1 MSNLIPLEDAARML
15 GLSVEKLSE
24 MRSNSEI
31 FGYKD
36 GASWKFKMQ
45 EIERVADEFD
55 LTLTTGAGVAS
66 DDLSLS
72 VDEDDG
78 FQLSDSADL
87 VIDDDDSL
95 EIDMAN
101 APTVTPGGDS
111 ELKLAGDDD
120 SEELMLS
127 HDSEIDLADDHSGSI
142 DTSGEGTA
150 DLLAATDQSEELML
164 SDDSEIRLADDE
176 DAASIAPSGEGTAD
190 LLAADPNELSFGS
203 SDIKLASDADAPS
216 AGDSGPATNELLQ
229 DFEDDGDLLMSEDDL
244 FEDDLVIQESH
255 EDSFDL
261 SSDFESSDDVI
272 IESDSSAE
280 SAVLEVSE
288 DSDFSL
294 SDSGLVELAED
305 SDDMIVLDEPA
316 PLEDATQLGDDDF
329 NLTPVEEAME
339 MEDGSQVIALEDADM
354 YDEASAT
361 LLSPSDEMEAAP
373 MLTEDAMAVDD
384 FGAFDAGAMTAGAIP
399 GAPGALPES
408 PYTVWQVASLGL
420 VTALLG
426 FGGIVAYDLA
436 RNLWLP
442 QDQIITGGLLP
453 SIVSLFGG

>member
-1 MSNLIPLEDAARML
+1 MSNLIPLEDAARLL

-55 LTLTTGAGVAS
+55 LKLTTAAGPAA

-72 VDEDDG
+72 IDDDDG

-101 APTVTPGGDS
+101 APTVNPVGDS
-111 ELKLAGDDD
+111 ELQLAGDDD

-127 HDSEIDLADDHSGSI
+127 HDSEIDLADDDSGAI
-142 DTSGEGTA
+142 AASGEGTA
-150 DLLAATDQSEELML
+150 DLLATTGQ

-176 DAASIAPSGEGTAD
+176 DAASIASSGEGTAD

-203 SDIKLASDADAPS
+203 SDIKLASDADAQS

-329 NLTPVEEAME
+329 NLTPVEEAMD

-373 MLTEDAMAVDD
+373 MLTDDAMAVDD
-384 FGAFDAGAMTAGAIP
+384 FGAFDAGAMAAGAIP
-399 GAPGALPES
+399 GAPGALPET